1 MELGLNKL
9 PWYAQ
14 IATFF
19 VVAVAG
25 FVVFHWYWVVP
36 QRETMAAREQELAL
50 KRLDINRALQ
60 TASQLREFET
70 EVEALGARLESLR
83 AVLPEE
89 RDASELLRRLQTLA
103 TQSNLSIRGFTP
115 QSVEPQVLYSAWPT
129 HLELVGTYHSL
140 GEFFDRVSKFS
151 QIITISDVAIHALDP
166 PQMNATIRASC
177 TATTFV
183 LNDQSGESGSE
194 PAV

>member
-14 IATFF
+14 IATFL

-36 QRETMAAREQELAL
+36 QLETMTAREQELAL

-70 EVEALGARLESLR
+70 EVSELGARLESLR

-89 RDASELLRRLQTLA
+89 RDASELLRRLQILA

-115 QSVEPQVLYSAWPT
+115 QAVQPQELYSAWPT

-151 QIITISDVAIHALDP
+151 QIITISDVAIHAIDP
-166 PQMNATIRASC
+166 PQMNVTIRASC

-183 LNDQSGESGSE
+183 LNDQSGELGSE
-194 PAV
+194 PAA

>member
-14 IATFF
+14 IATFLL
-19 VVAVAG
+19 VAVAG
-25 FVVFHWYWVVP
+25 FVVFHLYWVVP
-36 QRETMAAREQELAL
+36 QRDTMELRQQELAL

-60 TASQLREFET
+60 TASQLREFEA
-70 EVEALGARLESLR
+70 EVEELGARLESLR

-89 RDASELLRRLQTLA
+89 RDASQLLRRLQTLA

-115 QSVEPQVLYSAWPT
+115 QAVEPRELYSAWPT
-129 HLELVGTYHSL
+129 HLQLVGTYHSL
-140 GEFFDRVSKFS
+140 LEFFDRVSKFS
-151 QIITISDVAIHALDP
+151 QIITISDVAIRAIDP
-166 PQMNATIRASC
+166 PQLNATIRASC

-183 LNDQSGESGSE
+183 LNDRSSEPVSE
-194 PAV
+194 PAA

>member
-14 IATFF
+14 IATFL

-70 EVEALGARLESLR
+70 EVSELGARLESLR

-115 QSVEPQVLYSAWPT
+115 Q
-129 HLELVGTYHSL
+129 
-140 GEFFDRVSKFS
+140 
-151 QIITISDVAIHALDP
+151 
-166 PQMNATIRASC
+166 
-177 TATTFV
+177 
-183 LNDQSGESGSE
+183 
-194 PAV
+194 AVQP

>member
-1 MELGLNKL
+1 MELGLDKL

-14 IATFF
+14 IATFLL
-19 VVAVAG
+19 VAVVG
-25 FVVFHWYWVVP
+25 FFVFQFYWVTP
-36 QRETMAAREQELAL
+36 QRAAMAVRQQELAL
-50 KRLDINRALQ
+50 KRLDINRALE
-60 TASQLREFET
+60 TASQLREFEA
-70 EVEALGARLESLR
+70 EVEELGGRLESLR

-115 QSVEPQVLYSAWPT
+115 QAVEPQALYSSWPT

-151 QIITISDVAIHALDP
+151 QIITISDVAIRAIDP
-166 PQMNATIRASC
+166 PQPNATIRASC

-183 LNDQSGESGSE
+183 LNEQSAEPASE
-194 PAV
+194 PAA

>member
-1 MELGLNKL
+1 MKLGLNKL

-14 IATFF
+14 ITTFL

-36 QRETMAAREQELAL
+36 QRETMAGREQELAL

-70 EVEALGARLESLR
+70 EVSELAARLESLR

-115 QSVEPQVLYSAWPT
+115 QAAEPQELYSAWPT
-129 HLELVGTYHSL
+129 HLELVGTYHNL

-151 QIITISDVAIHALDP
+151 QIITISDVAIHALDA

-183 LNDQSGESGSE
+183 LNDQSGEPGSE
-194 PAV
+194 PAA